1 MTQPQI
7 QGMETGSDGRMTVM
21 VAEGDFVSH
30 VKQREAVAGLLASHF
45 GHEVEIAHTDAGAPF
60 IPGFIGHISVSH
72 CATAVAV
79 AVSEIPV
86 GIDVE
91 SHRHEKMRRVA
102 RRFIPASDLA
112 SAIDSPTRLSATW
125 CAKEAIYKLHRG
137 EGFASHVEAV
147 FPDKKYIVSITH
159 TANYTLAIAKYI

>member
-1 MTQPQI
+1 
-7 QGMETGSDGRMTVM
+7 MEMGSDGRMTVM
-21 VAEGDFVSH
+21 VAEGDFGSH

-60 IPGFIGHISVSH
+60 IPGFTGHISVSH

-79 AVSEIPV
+79 AVAETPV

-91 SHRHEKMRRVA
+91 SHRYEKMRRVA
-102 RRFIPASDLA
+102 RRFIAADALA
-112 SAIDSPTRLSATW
+112 TDADSPTMLAATW

-147 FPDKKYIVSITH
+147 FPDKRHTISINH
-159 TANYTLAIAKYI
+159 TANYTLAIAKYL